1 MKKYIKKDNNSRKEI
16 LKNENRR
23 ISLKIIQQCE
33 FVNQIKRKNVGF
45 QLSRIKRKS
54 SFTRINNRCVKT
66 GRSKGVSKFFKLSRI
81 MIKDLVS
88 KGMLPNIQRDI

>member
-1 MKKYIKKDNNSRKEI
+1 MHGPSFSGSDCSLGALPSMSHDPQASSLHDRK
-16 LKNENRR
+16 
-23 ISLKIIQQCE
+23 S
-33 FVNQIKRKNVGF
+33 V
-45 QLSRIKRKS
+45 IKRKS

-66 GRSKGVSKFFKLSRI
+66 GRSKGISKFFKMSRI